1 MKSARPPMPPM
12 SSFHRIQ
19 EISMGTR
26 FTTITATVFF
36 AVVIAFCQAVAAE
49 DEVDAGFL
57 DAMVEFLTIQN
68 AAYEIEGQMTYAV
81 AQKALEA
88 IAASGVEVTQPMQ
101 DVVLDVAR
109 SSVGTRFGN
118 VDFLAKLY
126 APLYAEHYSESELRE
141 LTTFWKS
148 PVGQKTLDV
157 MPKLTEGSFLVL
169 QEASVEFMPSFE
181 VAVDQGLI
189 EAGIFSPPQP

>member
-1 MKSARPPMPPM
+1 ML
-12 SSFHRIQ
+12 
-19 EISMGTR
+19 TR

-36 AVVIAFCQAVAAE
+36 AVVIALCQAVAAE

-57 DAMVEFLTIQN
+57 DAMVDFLTIQN
-68 AAYEIEGQMTYAV
+68 AAYEIEGQMTYAL
-81 AQKALEA
+81 AQKTLAT
-88 IAASGVEVTQPMQ
+88 IAASGIGVTQPIRN
-101 DVVLDVAR
+101 VVLDVAR
-109 SSVGTRFGN
+109 SSVGTRFGD

-148 PVGQKTLDV
+148 PIGKKTLDV

-169 QEASVEFMPSFE
+169 QKASVEFMPSFE

-189 EAGIFSPPQP
+189 EAGILPAP

>member
-1 MKSARPPMPPM
+1 
-12 SSFHRIQ
+12 
-19 EISMGTR
+19 MGTR